1 MGVQLSTNGALVISG
16 SADRT
21 VKLWQ
26 AGSNNL
32 IRALRLDRPYERMNI
47 SGLIGVTDAQRT
59 ALLASGAI
67 EETTDQSDAT
77 NTRMR

>member
-16 SADRT
+16 SADGT

-26 AGSNNL
+26 AGSGYL
-32 IRALRLDRPYERMNI
+32 IRTLRPDRPYERMDI

-59 ALLASGAI
+59 ALLALGAI

>member
-16 SADRT
+16 SADGT
-21 VKLWQ
+21 AKLWQ
-26 AGSNNL
+26 AGSGYL
-32 IRALRLDRPYERMNI
+32 FRTLRPDRPYERRNI

-59 ALLASGAI
+59 ALLALGAI
-67 EETTDQSDAT
+67 ESTTDQADPT